1 MFTVIA
7 PAEITSRVT
16 SARKSFSVR
25 VASMGENS
33 ISSQYL
39 RANFIAF
46 TPISMISSLA
56 FFTICSRCTLEVDKK
71 TWMRGDS
78 AFSKAF
84 AVASIS
90 FSSARERPAMV
101 TPRISSAICLTD
113 SKSPGEA
120 TGKPASITS
129 TLSRASCL
137 AISSFSLI
145 FKLAPGHCS
154 PSLKVV
160 SKMMSFSRCM
170 SEKSFQK

>member
-1 MFTVIA
+1 
-7 PAEITSRVT
+7 
-16 SARKSFSVR
+16 
-25 VASMGENS
+25 MGENS
-33 ISSQYL
+33 TSSQNL
-39 RANFIAF
+39 RAKEIAF

-56 FFTICSRCTLEVDKK
+56 FSTIWSRCTLEVERK
-71 TWMRGDS
+71 TWMRGFS

-90 FSSARERPAMV
+90 FSSARERPAMLA
-101 TPRISSAICLTD
+101 PRISSAICLTD

-129 TLSRASCL
+129 TLSRASCR

-145 FKLAPGHCS
+145 FRLAPGHCS

-160 SKMMSFSRCM
+160 SKMISFSRCM
-170 SEKSFQK
+170 TRNSF